1 MEEQDEGKTGGEDYE
16 SKYDAAPDP
25 TTPSRETKQQ
35 EEKESGHDGDND
47 NNEDYG
53 TIPMEA
59 TSFGF
64 SRVVNP
70 PGSYG
75 GKTMSLEH
83 AESPHSRVSKR
94 YDAITDGAE
103 KLENDQTFLRTLF
116 LNYFEMIVLTII
128 FLFFFLNINRTYI
141 NTLSMKLSFFFFLLK
156 TGAQAIAKNRAFI
169 VRIEALHERIGRWE
183 IRVHTETEERETED
197 ASIRVTLATKLIN
210 LEERFVKK
218 LEIEE
223 KKIELEEVPAVHAR

>member
-1 MEEQDEGKTGGEDYE
+1 MEEQDEGKTGEEDYE

-25 TTPSRETKQQ
+25 TTPSRETKLQ
-35 EEKESGHDGDND
+35 EGKEDGGTGDDDND
-47 NNEDYG
+47 EGYG
-53 TIPMEA
+53 TMPTEA

-103 KLENDQTFLRTLF
+103 KLENDQTFLRTTFCVFFFFFKL
-116 LNYFEMIVLTII
+116 FEMIC
-128 FLFFFLNINRTYI
+128 F
-141 NTLSMKLSFFFFLLK
+141 
-156 TGAQAIAKNRAFI
+156 
-169 VRIEALHERIGRWE
+169 GR
-183 IRVHTETEERETED
+183 
-197 ASIRVTLATKLIN
+197 
-210 LEERFVKK
+210 
-218 LEIEE
+218 
-223 KKIELEEVPAVHAR
+223 

>member
-35 EEKESGHDGDND
+35 EEKESGNDGDND

-128 FLFFFLNINRTYI
+128 FYSSSLILIVHILILF
-141 NTLSMKLSFFFFLLK
+141 
-156 TGAQAIAKNRAFI
+156 
-169 VRIEALHERIGRWE
+169 
-183 IRVHTETEERETED
+183 
-197 ASIRVTLATKLIN
+197 
-210 LEERFVKK
+210 
-218 LEIEE
+218 
-223 KKIELEEVPAVHAR
+223 P

>member
-1 MEEQDEGKTGGEDYE
+1 M
-16 SKYDAAPDP
+16 
-25 TTPSRETKQQ
+25 
-35 EEKESGHDGDND
+35 N
-47 NNEDYG
+47 
-53 TIPMEA
+53 
-59 TSFGF
+59 
-64 SRVVNP
+64 
-70 PGSYG
+70 
-75 GKTMSLEH
+75 SL
-83 AESPHSRVSKR
+83 S
-94 YDAITDGAE
+94 
-103 KLENDQTFLRTLF
+103 
-116 LNYFEMIVLTII
+116 
-128 FLFFFLNINRTYI
+128 
-141 NTLSMKLSFFFFLLK
+141 FFFLLK